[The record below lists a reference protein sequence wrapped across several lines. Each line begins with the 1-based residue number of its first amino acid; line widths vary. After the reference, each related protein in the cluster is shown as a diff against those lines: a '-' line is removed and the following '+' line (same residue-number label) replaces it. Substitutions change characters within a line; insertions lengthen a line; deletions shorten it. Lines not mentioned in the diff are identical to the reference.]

1 MTVTRTA
8 IFEGRIK
15 PGFEDVFFKQVR
27 AKLVP
32 LWRAFP
38 GALDVRL
45 LEIDQ
50 RDADAAPIVMIQQ
63 IDYADLAAID
73 AALASPQRTAARA
86 ATMEIMKM
94 FEGRFY
100 HLVSQSNV
108 LAA

>member
-15 PGFEDVFFKQVR
+15 PGYEDVFFKEVR
-27 AKLVP
+27 DKLVP
-32 LWRAFP
+32 LWRQFP

-50 RDADAAPIVMIQQ
+50 RDEDAAPIVMMQQ

-73 AALASPQRTAARA
+73 AALQSPQRTAARA
-86 ATMEIMKM
+86 ATMDVMEM

-100 HLVSQSNV
+100 HLISPSNV
-108 LAA
+108 LAG